1 VAVKSLCL
9 YKSIEWWEM
18 EPITVLVHG
27 ALGKMGREVTAAIC
41 RDPELEVVGGVDLK
55 ATQEHL
61 ILPDGSKKVPL
72 SSDLDSL
79 LEVCHP
85 KVLVDFTIA
94 EASVSAARTALKR
107 GVSVVL
113 GTSGLS
119 QDNLKEIAQLSE
131 ANKTGA
137 VVAPNFALGSVVLLH
152 LAKIAA
158 KFFDHADAPSGTAL
172 ATARDMVKSRGKPF
186 VYPVT
191 KKENLSGTRGGQ
203 VDGVAI
209 HSVRLLGL
217 MASQE
222 VIFGASGQT
231 LSLRHDAISRECYMP
246 GIILAIKEVVKRQG
260 LVYGLDTMLNLRG
273 SNEGI

>member
-1 VAVKSLCL
+1 
-9 YKSIEWWEM
+9 M

-41 RDPELEVVGGVDLK
+41 RDPELDVVGCVDIK
-55 ATQEHL
+55 ATQKHL
-61 ILPDGSKKVPL
+61 LLPDGSKKVPL
-72 SSDLDSL
+72 SSDLSSL
-79 LEVCHP
+79 LEACHP

-94 EASVSAARTALKR
+94 EASISAAHTALKG
-107 GVSVVL
+107 GVNVVL

-119 QDNLKEIAQLSE
+119 EDNLKEIAQLSE
-131 ANKTGA
+131 ANKVGA

-158 KFFDHADAPSGTAL
+158 KFFDYAEVIELHHHEKADAPSGTAL

-186 VYPVT
+186 LYSKT
-191 KKENLSGTRGGQ
+191 KKETLSGTRGGE

-222 VIFGASGQT
+222 VMFGASGQT

-260 LVYGLDTMLNLRG
+260 LIYGLDTILDLRG

>member
-1 VAVKSLCL
+1 
-9 YKSIEWWEM
+9 M
-18 EPITVLVHG
+18 EPITVVVHG

-41 RDPELEVVGGVDLK
+41 RDPELEVVGGVDIK
-55 ATQEHL
+55 ATQEQL
-61 ILPDGSKKVPL
+61 TLPDGSKKVPF
-72 SSDLDSL
+72 SSDLSSL

-85 KVLVDFTIA
+85 KVLLDFTIA
-94 EASVSAARTALKR
+94 EAAMSAARIALKR
-107 GVSVVL
+107 GINVVI
-113 GTSGLS
+113 GTSGLLE
-119 QDNLKEIAQLSE
+119 DNLKEIAQLSE
-131 ANKTGA
+131 ANRVGA
-137 VVAPNFALGSVVLLH
+137 VVAPNFALGSIVLLH

-158 KFFDHADAPSGTAL
+158 KFFDHAEVIELHHHEKADAPSGTAL
-172 ATARDMVKSRGKPF
+172 TTARDMVKSRGKPF
-186 VYPVT
+186 VYPLT

-222 VIFGASGQT
+222 VIFGALGQT
-231 LSLRHDAISRECYMP
+231 LSLRHDTISRECYTP

-273 SNEGI
+273 SDEGI